1 MTYSYNK
8 KGKQVTAIAADNVIN
23 SEMCFVD
30 GATHVVTEVKY
41 GFNAFLVFEVQSS
54 ESYSKQDIAGSL
66 SVAIKKIPSL
76 DISGSAELELT
87 DEETEIVNS
96 VRFRF
101 HGDTVIDPPPQT
113 FDEAI
118 EVYQSLPNAS
128 LSDEKVVSFSIS
140 PLSDYCSLTDNIL
153 NDISTANIESLTS
166 MMVDFE
172 QVEKVLRRLKNTN
185 FALDFSKYRLV
196 LLDLES
202 RFEAERSYFTAAI
215 QTLLPNIRSGD
226 AEDTELTALLDEYNN
241 SQYEKEVFLALLNT
255 RQKEIETAEFII
267 YHPDLPST
275 TLIDLDHTGDM
286 ASCIIGNDYAVVYEL
301 QILPETSTSIGDAYD
316 AGTLDESSKW
326 FMDEEKVGL
335 NQPLMYDFISLATKN
350 AEEGTASIC
359 FLISLNEYNETA
371 TTLFQL
377 KLLKDGLTI
386 SSEFEAPQTI
396 YKMEEVERGYDT
408 AELRLFHQE
417 ASELQ
422 LDSSYYNLEVT
433 YESFLENVSIPKI
446 HSFSRCYYSGKSCIK
461 E

>member
-1 MTYSYNK
+1 M
-8 KGKQVTAIAADNVIN
+8 
-23 SEMCFVD
+23 
-30 GATHVVTEVKY
+30 
-41 GFNAFLVFEVQSS
+41 
-54 ESYSKQDIAGSL
+54 
-66 SVAIKKIPSL
+66 
-76 DISGSAELELT
+76 
-87 DEETEIVNS
+87 
-96 VRFRF
+96 
-101 HGDTVIDPPPQT
+101 
-113 FDEAI
+113 
-118 EVYQSLPNAS
+118 
-128 LSDEKVVSFSIS
+128 
-140 PLSDYCSLTDNIL
+140 
-153 NDISTANIESLTS
+153 
-166 MMVDFE
+166 
-172 QVEKVLRRLKNTN
+172 
-185 FALDFSKYRLV
+185 
-196 LLDLES
+196 
-202 RFEAERSYFTAAI
+202 
-215 QTLLPNIRSGD
+215 
-226 AEDTELTALLDEYNN
+226 TALLDEYNN
-241 SQYEKEVFLALLNT
+241 SLYEKEVFLALLKT

-275 TLIDLDHTGDM
+275 TFIDLDHTGDM

-359 FLISLNEYNETA
+359 FLISLNEYDETA

-377 KLLKDGLTI
+377 KLLKDGSTI

-396 YKMEEVERGYDT
+396 YKMEEVERGYET

-446 HSFSRCYYSGKSCIK
+446 HSFYKCY
-461 E
+461 

>member
-8 KGKQVTAIAADNVIN
+8 KGKQVTAIASDNVIN

-54 ESYSKQDIAGSL
+54 ESYSKQEIAGSL
-66 SVAIKKIPSL
+66 QVAIKKIPTL

-185 FALDFSKYRLV
+185 FALDFSRYRLV
-196 LLDLES
+196 CWIWNHDLKQKEVTLLLPSKHCYLISDLEML
-202 RFEAERSYFTAAI
+202 RI
-215 QTLLPNIRSGD
+215 
-226 AEDTELTALLDEYNN
+226 
-241 SQYEKEVFLALLNT
+241 LN
-255 RQKEIETAEFII
+255 
-267 YHPDLPST
+267 
-275 TLIDLDHTGDM
+275 
-286 ASCIIGNDYAVVYEL
+286 
-301 QILPETSTSIGDAYD
+301 
-316 AGTLDESSKW
+316 
-326 FMDEEKVGL
+326 
-335 NQPLMYDFISLATKN
+335 
-350 AEEGTASIC
+350 
-359 FLISLNEYNETA
+359 
-371 TTLFQL
+371 
-377 KLLKDGLTI
+377 
-386 SSEFEAPQTI
+386 
-396 YKMEEVERGYDT
+396 
-408 AELRLFHQE
+408 
-417 ASELQ
+417 
-422 LDSSYYNLEVT
+422 
-433 YESFLENVSIPKI
+433 
-446 HSFSRCYYSGKSCIK
+446 
-461 E
+461 